1 MNQQESSQKA
11 DALEQILLSY
21 LDDLKGLLSPKL
33 WENEILECS
42 KNEVM
47 VLLYLY
53 RNRQANMTQLA
64 EYISAPLNTATGI
77 IARQEKKGYV
87 LRERSREDKRVVVI
101 SLTETGFQ
109 KMKALIS
116 QLVTLGR
123 RVLEDLSREELALAG
138 KMFAKL
144 LQVLK
149 EEDSGK
155 KQPKKVRRI
164 LIE

>member
-1 MNQQESSQKA
+1 MNQQERSQKA

-53 RNRQANMTQLA
+53 RNSQANMTQLA

-87 LRERSREDKRVVVI
+87 LRERSREDKRVVVV
-101 SLTETGFQ
+101 SLTENGFQ

-116 QLVTLGR
+116 QLVTLGQR
-123 RVLEDLSREELALAG
+123 ILEDLSGEELALAG

-144 LQVLK
+144 LKVLK

-155 KQPKKVRRI
+155 RQKKKVRRI